1 MRIAIKTR
9 IAALAA
15 GALMIGLTAAA
26 PTARAAEIVDR
37 SAIVSDATP
46 LEMQRRGGFR
56 AGPRI
61 AGRPGGG
68 FRPGPYRG
76 GPRRGN
82 GNLGAAIGIGAAALI
97 IGGAAAAA
105 SQQRREEY
113 RECWVERRWVDGP
126 YGPERRNIRVCN

>member
-1 MRIAIKTR
+1 MRIAIKTK

-15 GALMIGLTAAA
+15 GALMIGLTVAV
-26 PTARAAEIVDR
+26 PSARAAEMVDR
-37 SAIVSDATP
+37 SAIVSASTP

-68 FRPGPYRG
+68 FRG
-76 GPRRGN
+76 GPRRGGGN
-82 GNLGAAIGIGAAALI
+82 GNLGAAIGLGAAALI
-97 IGGAAAAA
+97 IGGAAAAAA

-113 RECWVERRWVDGP
+113 RECWIERRWVDGP
-126 YGPERRNIRVCN
+126 YGPERRNIRICN